1 MGTGVL
7 RLLGGEV
14 ENRYVRR
21 GPTSYSVIGEAMFRP
36 QSASEH
42 AIPTSRQNL
51 IQINSVFIAK
61 PDVSCCAC
69 AHHFPPKIFQRQV
82 YYKASSDC
90 CDGRAEAGSKV
101 DLQALLSRYQRQVSQ
116 G

>member
-51 IQINSVFIAK
+51 LQIQYLTPNRMY
-61 PDVSCCAC
+61 PG
-69 AHHFPPKIFQRQV
+69 AH
-82 YYKASSDC
+82 A
-90 CDGRAEAGSKV
+90 RATGP
-101 DLQALLSRYQRQVSQ
+101 
-116 G
+116 

>member
-51 IQINSVFIAK
+51 IQIQYLYQNRMYPV
-61 PDVSCCAC
+61 
-69 AHHFPPKIFQRQV
+69 AHARTISRQK
-82 YYKASSDC
+82 YFNLK
-90 CDGRAEAGSKV
+90 RR
-101 DLQALLSRYQRQVSQ
+101 LL
-116 G
+116 